1 VRRVVVTGAFSYTG
15 AAVARRLLDRG
26 YEVRTLTNRR
36 PPAGSPSIASF
47 PLTFEADPLAR
58 ALEGAVALVNT
69 FWIRLPHGGQ
79 TFDSAVERSRVLID
93 AACRAG
99 VRLVHVSVSNA
110 EHGRHLGYYRGKAE
124 VEDAVRAAR
133 GSFALVRPTLVVGPG
148 DVLSNNIAWFLR
160 RFPVFPLPD
169 GGAYRLQPVT
179 LGDAA
184 RVVVEALE
192 ATENVEVD
200 AAGPEILSFADY
212 VRLLA
217 RACGVR
223 RRLVPLS
230 AERALAALRV
240 VESLL
245 RDVVLTREEL
255 RGLEDELLVS
265 RSPPLGRES
274 VRDWLLAHGATLGR
288 RYVNDR
294 ERHFGSGRE
303 EPVLD
308 PRRLAG
314 GDFC

>member
-1 VRRVVVTGAFSYTG
+1 VRRVVVTGAFGYTG

-26 YEVRTLTNRR
+26 YEVRTLTHRR
-36 PPAGSPSIASF
+36 PPPGPTAIPSL
-47 PLTFEADPLAR
+47 PLTFDADSLAR
-58 ALEGAVALVNT
+58 ALEGASALVNT

-79 TFDSAVERSRVLID
+79 TFDSAVERSRLLVD
-93 AACRAG
+93 AARRAG

-110 EHGRHLGYYRGKAE
+110 RLGRHLGYYRGKAE
-124 VEDAVRAAR
+124 VEDAVRATP
-133 GSFALVRPTLVVGPG
+133 GSFAIVRPTLVVGPA

-169 GGAYRLQPVT
+169 GGACRLQPVT

-184 RVVVEALE
+184 RIIVEALE
-192 ATENVEVD
+192 ATGNVEVD

-223 RRLVPLS
+223 PWLVPLS
-230 AERALAALRV
+230 APRSLAALRV
-240 VESLL
+240 VEPLL
-245 RDVVLTREEL
+245 RDVVLTGEEL
-255 RGLEDELLVS
+255 RGLADELLVS

-274 VRDWLLAHGATLGR
+274 VRAWVLAHGATLGR
-288 RYVNDR
+288 AYVNDR
-294 ERHFGSGRE
+294 ERHFGSGRG

-308 PRRLAG
+308 PGRLAG
-314 GDFC
+314 GDIC